1 MYFVNVFELYLY
13 SDNRNILFIMKAN
26 KSKIFSQAW
35 TLFRKYNITFG
46 QALTKAWADFKR
58 QFYVSVYNAISS
70 KPQFAKKKLEAKKMY
85 KSFEVSFQ
93 LVARNL
99 VDNSNAA
106 TYYDGRTRNFD

>member
-1 MYFVNVFELYLY
+1 MYSLYICAQI
-13 SDNRNILFIMKAN
+13 RTTLFIMKAN
-26 KSKIFSQAW
+26 RSKIFSQAW
-35 TLFRKYNITFG
+35 VLFRKYNITFG

-85 KSFEVSFQ
+85 QSFEVSFQ

-99 VDNSNAA
+99 VDNSGAQS
-106 TYYDGRTRNFD
+106 YYDGRTLNLD